1 MPKQE
6 KESSSVWPTVA
17 IALAVTALVTSAFAV
32 SMMVRDNLQLGE
44 RVTALEAEIEAM
56 EEKLGEGGHDGNGLG
71 LDPTIEFTL
80 MAYLTGF
87 AGVGGDIDSV
97 MNPLLQVRP
106 GDVVHITVING
117 EDVEHDFVIAELEV
131 HSEHLPVEGAQDEV
145 VFIAPSQGTFSY
157 FCSVPGHRGL
167 GMEGTLEVVA

>member
-6 KESSSVWPTVA
+6 KESGSAWPTVA
-17 IALAVTALVTSAFAV
+17 IALAVTALVISAFGA

-44 RVTALEAEIEAM
+44 RVTALEAEIDAM
-56 EEKLGEGGHDGNGLG
+56 EEELGEGGHDGNGLG

-87 AGVGGDIDSV
+87 VGVGGDIANV

-131 HSEHLPVEGAQDEV
+131 HSEHLSVEGAQDEM
-145 VFIAPSQGTFSY
+145 VFIVPSQGTFSY
-157 FCSVPGHRGL
+157 FCSVPGHRGR
-167 GMEGTLEVVA
+167 GMEGTLAVVP